1 MKINTLEVSG
11 IIPALHGMRNPMN
24 SWAKSDTTIAFHAAE
39 NFTSDDPMAE
49 KYREWNDKYGFNVKI
64 GPNDKDLA
72 SRLIKAGPEHCKFLR
87 QISVVADVTA
97 PLYWWK
103 EMDTYK
109 IGTTANSTS
118 TMHKIA
124 SAPITRENFEMD
136 DYEGRLLMY
145 EREPY
150 DLDAF
155 TDDMWDNIINYC
167 ETLRQTYLETNDA
180 RYWKELIRLLPESWL
195 QTRTWSCN
203 YEVLRNIYRQRK
215 NHKLSEWHT
224 FCDWIETLPYADLLI
239 LGNS

>member
-1 MKINTLEVSG
+1 
-11 IIPALHGMRNPMN
+11 
-24 SWAKSDTTIAFHAAE
+24 
-39 NFTSDDPMAE
+39 
-49 KYREWNDKYGFNVKI
+49 
-64 GPNDKDLA
+64 
-72 SRLIKAGPEHCKFLR
+72 
-87 QISVVADVTA
+87 
-97 PLYWWK
+97 
-103 EMDTYK
+103 
-109 IGTTANSTS
+109 
-118 TMHKIA
+118 MHKIA

-167 ETLRQTYLETNDA
+167 ETLRQTYLETKDV